1 MTSIVTRRRLYAAA
15 FAFVATGALTASAET
30 YPASGSQA
38 ETGVRRLSQE
48 QYRNVIADVFG
59 PTIKVGGR
67 FEPDIRRDGLLAIGA
82 SEVSVTASG
91 LEQYDQI
98 ARSIAMQVV
107 SFLILFV
114 VLYKFGIKPT
124 IATMEERNSK
134 IASGLKHAEEMQAKL
149 AAAAQESAAII
160 KAAQLD
166 AQKAI
171 DEARKAAKEFTDKQG
186 LGDALVVTEGQL
198 FLEGIHAVLAS
209 HTGDI
214 GGGITAA
221 VEYTLKEAEASPLLK
236 AALTSTRTTEARDSA
251 TGVLPLLPT
260 SASLLELSS
269 AALITWFGEHFDQLD
284 CEDVNEVADVLVRL
298 TVSHLVLPAA
308 DAHTTGRRISQVAL
322 RYLAPR

>member
-1 MTSIVTRRRLYAAA
+1 MSFRRHMRDEVLRAARE
-15 FAFVATGALTASAET
+15 LTIEK
-30 YPASGSQA
+30 GW
-38 ETGVRRLSQE
+38 ERVRM
-48 QYRNVIADVFG
+48 
-59 PTIKVGGR
+59 
-67 FEPDIRRDGLLAIGA
+67 
-82 SEVSVTASG
+82 SEVAELVG
-91 LEQYDQI
+91 
-98 ARSIAMQVV
+98 V
-107 SFLILFV
+107 SRPT
-114 VLYKFGIKPT
+114 LY
-124 IATMEERNSK
+124 
-134 IASGLKHAEEMQAKL
+134 
-149 AAAAQESAAII
+149 
-160 KAAQLD
+160 
-166 AQKAI
+166 
-171 DEARKAAKEFTDKQG
+171 KEFTDKQG